1 MKYVKISVKAYGEA
15 RNAADKEGNLLLQ
28 PDGFRPI
35 WNRRAGGKL
44 PLRCLTGWAL

>member
-1 MKYVKISVKAYGEA
+1 MKYVKIPVKACGEA
-15 RNAADKEGNLLLQ
+15 RNTADKEGNLLLQ

-44 PLRCLTGWAL
+44 PLSLTYSNG